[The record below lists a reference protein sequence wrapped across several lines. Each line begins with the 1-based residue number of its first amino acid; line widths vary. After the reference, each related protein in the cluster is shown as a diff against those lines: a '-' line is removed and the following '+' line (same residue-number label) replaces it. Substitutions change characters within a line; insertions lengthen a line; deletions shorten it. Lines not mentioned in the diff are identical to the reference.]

1 MIQILIA
8 ENDANQRLD
17 KFLRKYLND
26 APLSLLY
33 RWLRSNRIKVNRK
46 KPEIDYLLQIGDKLE
61 LFISEEE
68 IDALHAPKKVTRRKV
83 TLDII
88 YEDKHILVVNKPG
101 GIVVQE
107 DGEGISLTADVQ
119 SYLARKGE
127 YHPRQSNG
135 FAPYPAHRLDR
146 NTTGL
151 VVFGKTFPALQAL
164 NLMFKEHER
173 IEKEYVALV
182 KGYVKK
188 GADIDAPLL
197 KDESI
202 GRVRI
207 GSIAAGALSAFTHYE
222 PIQNFTDSALVRVII
237 KTGRTHQI
245 RVHLASV
252 DHPIAGDSKYG
263 DFEWNKTLQKNLGW
277 KIPFLHASQLTLV
290 DCPVPLDYLTG
301 HTFTCQLP
309 TSHREL
315 LERMK

>member
-1 MIQILIA
+1 MIQILIS

-46 KPEIDYLLQIGDKLE
+46 KPDIDYLLQIDDKLE

-68 IDALHAPKKVTRRKV
+68 IAALHAPKKIQRRQV

-88 YEDKHILVVNKPG
+88 YEDKHILIVNKPE

-107 DGEGISLTADVQ
+107 DGEGISLTQDVQ
-119 SYLARKGE
+119 SYLARKGD
-127 YHPRQSNG
+127 YRPNQSNG

-173 IEKEYVALV
+173 IEKSYVALV

-188 GADIDAPLL
+188 AGDIEAPLL

-222 PIQNFTDSALVRVII
+222 PIQNFAECSLVRVII

-245 RVHLASV
+245 RVHLASI

-263 DFEWNKTLQKNLGW
+263 DFEWNKSLQKQFGW
-277 KIPFLHASQLTLV
+277 KIPFLHAAQLTFV
-290 DCPVPLDYLTG
+290 DCPAPLDYLQG
-301 HTFTCQLP
+301 QSFTSSLP
-309 TSHREL
+309 DSHREL
-315 LERMK
+315 LERIK